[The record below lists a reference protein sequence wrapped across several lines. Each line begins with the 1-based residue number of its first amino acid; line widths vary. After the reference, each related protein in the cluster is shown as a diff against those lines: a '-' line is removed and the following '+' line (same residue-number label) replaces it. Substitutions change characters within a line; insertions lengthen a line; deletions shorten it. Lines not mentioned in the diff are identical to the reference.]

1 MNNKV
6 KIYAILWD
14 IFIGHSCECMNQKC
28 IRFCCILNPYCTHQA
43 WCMKAEKSLSKDR
56 EAKKKLQKTAHMV
69 FPFCDIQNALL
80 RKRVLWRAVGN

>member
-56 EAKKKLQKTAHMV
+56 EAKKKQTGRIAENSTHGV
-69 FPFCDIQNALL
+69 PFL
-80 RKRVLWRAVGN
+80 